1 MRWPP
6 LLAALAVALTAL
18 GAARAGDP
26 GQGAAV
32 WVDAGCGS
40 CHAFAKAG
48 STGSA
53 AGNAPNLDR
62 WLVPDAM
69 HVGLPV
75 DQFAYR
81 RIYFGGRGM
90 PAFGTTLGAQELDD
104 LVSFVAG
111 HPFTAP
117 AGTPAPLA
125 PLPAPPPL
133 VTATPKTVARWTKQE
148 RLPKQAVAGATLFAK
163 TGCLSCH
170 TYLGSGKSRR
180 GGGDLSKIG
189 AAGKSAAW
197 FRRYVARPYA
207 YGNTL
212 MPTYADLTPAQLAR
226 LSAFLA
232 ASR

>member
-1 MRWPP
+1 MRWQP
-6 LLAALAVALTAL
+6 LLAVLAVALAVL
-18 GAARAGDP
+18 GVARAGDP

-32 WVDAGCGS
+32 WVDAGCGT

-62 WLVPDAM
+62 WLIPDAM

-75 DQFAYR
+75 DTFAYR
-81 RIYFGGRGM
+81 RIYSGGRGM
-90 PAFGTTLGAQELDD
+90 PAFGTTLGAQDLDD

-117 AGTPAPLA
+117 AGTPAPLP

-133 VTATPKTVARWTKQE
+133 VTASPKTVARWTKQA

-170 TYLGSGKSRR
+170 TYLGSGERRR
-180 GGGDLSKIG
+180 GAADLSR
-189 AAGKSAAW
+189 AGSTHTAAW

-207 YGNTL
+207 FGNTL

-226 LSAFLA
+226 LGAFLA